1 MVDEN
6 VMSKKFM
13 SFIDKQEI
21 KWFELF
27 YHIYNN
33 KNKNILSELYT
44 KGIKIINLFNYNTT
58 NKMRFTQR
66 FEFLEVKIE
75 KMWVS
80 EWCKNINFG
89 VITFEIKFRIK
100 ISPN

>member
-44 KGIKIINLFNYNTT
+44 KGIKIINLFKLQYNKQNEIYTEIRVPRGE
-58 NKMRFTQR
+58 NRKN
-66 FEFLEVKIE
+66 
-75 KMWVS
+75 VS
-80 EWCKNINFG
+80 
-89 VITFEIKFRIK
+89 FRVM
-100 ISPN
+100 